1 MKTKPPHTPGPWRLL
16 SPLNG
21 HMICDRAQLVVA
33 VCTNG
38 NEESNANLIA
48 AAPELLAAL
57 NETLDTYVALAN
69 SGDAGNWNPE
79 DELHVVNAR
88 AAIAKATGEQP

>member
-1 MKTKPPHTPGPWRLL
+1 MKTRPPHTPGPWRLL

-21 HMICDRAQLVVA
+21 HMICDRDQLVVA

-48 AAPELLAAL
+48 AAPELLEAL
-57 NETLDTYVALAN
+57 SLLAQRLE
-69 SGDAGNWNPE
+69 SLEPVHLNWHLATGE
-79 DELHVVNAR
+79 IAREAR
-88 AAIAKATGEQP
+88 AAIAKATGEGLQ